1 MFKIP
6 DTRLSASNSA
16 VLASESFLVP
26 VTLHSEAKGSE
37 AALDALRRAFD
48 EVQGFAPAL
57 AGTASGVALVS
68 FNEAISPHLSRVEV
82 ELRGK
87 EHRVDLTF
95 AFRCPLPKDQDFWG
109 KVRFISAVY
118 DRLSQLAAVFENQK
132 GIELFFEEARLDQQK
147 EDPERLRMFRK

>member
-1 MFKIP
+1 MFKVP

-37 AALDALRRAFD
+37 AALDALRSAFE
-48 EVQGFAPAL
+48 EVKGFAPAL
-57 AGTASGVALVS
+57 AGTAPGVVLVS
-68 FNEAISPHLSRVEV
+68 FDEAISPRLSRVEV
-82 ELRGK
+82 ERHGK

-109 KVRFISAVY
+109 RV
-118 DRLSQLAAVFENQK
+118 RLSRRCMMASHNSPPSSRTGRESSCSSK
-132 GIELFFEEARLDQQK
+132 RRGWIR
-147 EDPERLRMFRK
+147 RRRTRM

>member
-16 VLASESFLVP
+16 VVASQSFLVP
-26 VTLHSEAKGSE
+26 VTLHSEARGSE
-37 AALDALRRAFD
+37 PALDALRRAFE
-48 EVQGFAPAL
+48 EVKGFAPAL
-57 AGTASGVALVS
+57 AGTAPGFVLVS
-68 FNEAISPHLSRVEV
+68 FDEAISPRLSRVEV
-82 ELRGK
+82 ERHGK

-109 KVRFISAVY
+109 RVRFISAVY
-118 DRLSQLAAVFENQK
+118 DGLSQLASVFEDRK
-132 GIELFFEEARLDQQK
+132 GIKLFFEEARLDQEK